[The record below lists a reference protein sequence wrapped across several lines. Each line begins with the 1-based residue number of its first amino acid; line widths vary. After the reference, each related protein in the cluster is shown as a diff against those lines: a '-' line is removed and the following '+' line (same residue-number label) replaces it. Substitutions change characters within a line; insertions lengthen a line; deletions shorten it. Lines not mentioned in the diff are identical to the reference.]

1 MGMFIR
7 VTNANLATHHLQ
19 YIIPQHVCGMYGK
32 LPEESFGSAL
42 AKLFPHA
49 CTYRSG
55 DPMTP
60 ALLKIDG
67 SKLTEGE
74 QDLINTLPIRVTLDQ
89 FWEHLNAPRK
99 ERQTKI
105 LNKIKKAFGLTDLIM
120 VQPDF
125 EAGVFLRPTMWFADA
140 VQVTP
145 RKLRKILRKDEFR
158 LVMGG
163 GLDYTN
169 ISLRPF

>member
-7 VTNANLATHHLQ
+7 VTNPCLATHHLQ
-19 YIIPQHVCGMYGK
+19 YRVPQHVCGTFGR
-32 LPEESFGSAL
+32 LPDENFGSAF

-49 CTYRSG
+49 ATYRNG
-55 DPMTP
+55 DPLTP

-67 SKLTEGE
+67 SKLTKGE
-74 QDLINTLPIRVTLDQ
+74 QDLINSLPVRVTLDQ
-89 FWEHLNAPRK
+89 FWEHLNAPRRAK
-99 ERQTKI
+99 QDRI
-105 LNKIKKAFGLTDLIM
+105 LEKVKAAFGLSDLIM
-120 VQPDF
+120 IQPDF
-125 EAGVFLRPTMWFADA
+125 DSGVFLRPTMWFADA

-145 RKLRKILRKDEFR
+145 RKLRKVLRKDEFR

>member
-7 VTNANLATHHLQ
+7 VTNSCLATHHVQ
-19 YIIPQHVCGMYGK
+19 YVIPQHVCGMYGK
-32 LPEESFGSAL
+32 LPEESYGRAL
-42 AKLFPHA
+42 AKLFPEA
-49 CTYRSG
+49 CVFTSG
-55 DPMTP
+55 DPLTP
-60 ALLKIDG
+60 AVLKING
-67 SKLTEGE
+67 SKFTKSELA
-74 QDLINTLPIRVTLDQ
+74 LIETLPIRGTLDQ

-120 VQPDF
+120 VQPDLDG
-125 EAGVFLRPTMWFADA
+125 GVFLRPDIWFANS
-140 VQVTP
+140 V
-145 RKLRKILRKDEFR
+145 KISHRRIRSTLRKDELRF
-158 LVMGG
+158 VMAG